1 MAKILAADCDETMTA
16 FYAALFS
23 DAGHQVA
30 IAADGAAA
38 LDIYLE
44 FQPDLMVLDVDM
56 PSGGGGR
63 IFNIIRRILQLKK
76 PVIFVTGL
84 PEKARG
90 LAATYRWVSVLQKPV
105 SGDMLLEE
113 VTRLLAAVRM
123 AV

>member
-1 MAKILAADCDETMTA
+1 MAKILAADDDETMTA
-16 FYAALFS
+16 FYTALFGE
-23 DAGHQVA
+23 AGHQVV

-38 LDIYLE
+38 LDVYLG

-63 IFNIIRRILQLKK
+63 IFNIIRRVLQLKK

-105 SGDMLLEE
+105 GGDLLLDE
-113 VTRLLAAVRM
+113 VNRLLAAAEM
-123 AV
+123 LH